1 MQNLHFCFASIH
13 RSLPSLTALH
23 PILFSIIEKKIK
35 CFGTVEVVLHG
46 LALLFFLPWC
56 NSLFPSLTHLHSFKS
71 HILCSTQ
78 GMVLHG
84 VYLLHSSL
92 NALIWSHF
100 CSSLTLSEMLPWSTY
115 FNNYLLHFL
124 THLSWFFFMRAVCFA
139 SLFTKSLG
147 GLWLYLCSPLP
158 PQHQEQLKA
167 WRDAHQRSMNGWFM
181 VSYMSA
187 SWRPVLLCLW
197 MHLTQH
203 WASSFQQRTWHAAPN
218 EWRGVF
224 KCWCLHIVTDIGKHG
239 KPGFSQESV

>member
-13 RSLPSLTALH
+13 HSLPSLTALH

-100 CSSLTLSEMLPWSTY
+100 YSSLTLSEMLPLV
-115 FNNYLLHFL
+115 NLLQQL
-124 THLSWFFFMRAVCFA
+124 PLALSDSPLLIFSSWELSV
-139 SLFTKSLG
+139 LP
-147 GLWLYLCSPLP
+147 LCSLRALEDYGSTFVHHYLP
-158 PQHQEQLKA
+158 NTRNSSRHGEMPIRGQWMA
-167 WRDAHQRSMNGWFM
+167 D
-181 VSYMSA
+181 
-187 SWRPVLLCLW
+187 SW
-197 MHLTQH
+197 
-203 WASSFQQRTWHAAPN
+203 
-218 EWRGVF
+218 
-224 KCWCLHIVTDIGKHG
+224 
-239 KPGFSQESV
+239 

>member
-1 MQNLHFCFASIH
+1 MALLKWSCMVWPFCSFCPDVIPF
-13 RSLPSLTALH
+13 SLPSLIFTPSSPTSCAQLKAWSCMECISSTALWMLSFDH
-23 PILFSIIEKKIK
+23 ISIP
-35 CFGTVEVVLHG
+35 
-46 LALLFFLPWC
+46 ALPYLR
-56 NSLFPSLTHLHSFKS
+56 
-71 HILCSTQ
+71 CS
-78 GMVLHG
+78 
-84 VYLLHSSL
+84 
-92 NALIWSHF
+92 
-100 CSSLTLSEMLPWSTY
+100 PWSTY